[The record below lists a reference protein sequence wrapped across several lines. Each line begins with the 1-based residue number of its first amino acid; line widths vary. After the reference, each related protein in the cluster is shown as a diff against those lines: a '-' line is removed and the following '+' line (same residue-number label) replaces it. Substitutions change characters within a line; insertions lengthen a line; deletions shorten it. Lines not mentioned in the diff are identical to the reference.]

1 MKTKRI
7 LHSIFSISIA
17 IFFINAG
24 YGKLTKKGLKP
35 LEKDQVIE
43 YIFEKNS
50 YEAPVGYNITMNTFK
65 QSGFL
70 DLVSVFQIIAGLLII
85 LPKTR
90 LFGLLLLFPIIFNI
104 FMMHV
109 FFDNRIDE
117 NIETGF
123 LFFSNVLLLLYYYKT
138 IYHVICLKNVT
149 MFRPLFK

>member
-35 LEKDQVIE
+35 IEKDQVIE

-85 LPKTR
+85 IPKTR
-90 LFGLLLLFPIIFNI
+90 LFGLLLLFPVIFNI

-109 FFDNRIDE
+109 FFDNRPHE
-117 NIETGF
+117 NIETGILLF
-123 LFFSNVLLLLYYYKT
+123 LNILLLLHYYKKVFRL
-138 IYHVICLKNVT
+138 ILLDNVSL
-149 MFRPLFK
+149 FRPFIK